1 MTANPKF
8 QFAKHYVE
16 MVLVML
22 AGMFALGGILLAMA
36 AALGASPGDLRDDAP
51 ALVLL
56 GMGLSMTAPMVW
68 WMHRR
73 GHSWGANRAMA
84 LAMFL
89 PALAMVLLLAS
100 GAVTDLDTLL
110 GIEHT
115 VMFPAMLV
123 AMLPYRGEYTHGEV
137 RAVVA

>member
-1 MTANPKF
+1 MGGRQTI

-22 AGMFALGGILLAMA
+22 AGMFLLGG
-36 AALGASPGDLRDDAP
+36 AALGILALVGVSAGELQEDAP
-51 ALVLL
+51 ALALL
-56 GMGLSMTAPMVW
+56 GMGISMTAPMLW
-68 WMHRR
+68 WMNRR
-73 GHSWGANRAMA
+73 GHSWPATRAMA

-89 PALAMVLLLAS
+89 PALAMIVFLAS
-100 GAVTDLDTLL
+100 GAITDFDTLM

-123 AMLPYRGEYTHGEV
+123 AMLPYRSEFTHSSE
-137 RAVVA
+137 ATA

>member
-1 MTANPKF
+1 
-8 QFAKHYVE
+8 

-22 AGMFALGGILLAMA
+22 AGMFVLGGVLLAIA

-68 WMHRR
+68 WMDRR
-73 GHSWGANRAMA
+73 GHSWAANRAMA

-89 PALAMVLLLAS
+89 PALTMVVLLAS

-123 AMLPYRGEYTHGEV
+123 AMLPYRREYTHGHV
-137 RAVVA
+137 GAFA